1 MRFGVVGRRLPV
13 SASQVGAAA
22 KCRLCGASTLV
33 QCGRHKFCLLASAA
47 VDNTHETFTV
57 IHFQSNPS
65 CAVQTICNGPSA
77 THTASASTF
86 LCCACMAL
94 FAWWAAG
101 WECKRKHQQSH
112 IHKKEGCA
120 QTCLGTL
127 DRKIYIDAATWI
139 SVERQRILALV

>member
-33 QCGRHKFCLLASAA
+33 QCGRHKFFELASAA
-47 VDNTHETFTV
+47 VDNTHEVFTV

-86 LCCACMAL
+86 PQFFVVRVWRCSRGGRLAGNVNANTNNRIFTKRRDVL
-94 FAWWAAG
+94 KLVWAH
-101 WECKRKHQQSH
+101 WTEKS
-112 IHKKEGCA
+112 I
-120 QTCLGTL
+120 
-127 DRKIYIDAATWI
+127 
-139 SVERQRILALV
+139 